1 MLPIVIV
8 SGPPG
13 SGKTTACGLLAQAD
27 PQGLHLPSDL
37 FYGFPAHHIPPYRP
51 QADAQN
57 AAVIRAVCRS
67 AASFAADG
75 YRVYLDGIFGPWF
88 LPLIAAQLQAA
99 RCPAAYALLDIGL
112 DEALARVEQR
122 SGPGQ
127 ASMVRTM
134 HDAFRAAG
142 SLAGH
147 RIVTAGRPAAEI
159 ADEIAGR
166 LQAGALALDLARWA
180 PG

>member
-37 FYGFPAHHIPPYRP
+37 FYGFPAHPIPPYRP

-67 AASFAADG
+67 AWTKPWRAS
-75 YRVYLDGIFGPWF
+75 
-88 LPLIAAQLQAA
+88 
-99 RCPAAYALLDIGL
+99 
-112 DEALARVEQR
+112 
-122 SGPGQ
+122 S
-127 ASMVRTM
+127 S
-134 HDAFRAAG
+134 AAG
-142 SLAGH
+142 PDRRRWCGPCTMRSA
-147 RIVTAGRPAAEI
+147 RMTAAF
-159 ADEIAGR
+159 
-166 LQAGALALDLARWA
+166 WA
-180 PG
+180 SAWG